1 MLDYKDKYFTVWKI
15 SIVTDNGNKLDLEK
29 CVRHSL
35 IERFR
40 ETYDQLL
47 SFKNSY
53 TINIPDMSRSITF
66 SPKSWFAEGSNQ
78 IFYFNPFD
86 INCLYQ
92 TIYSVLYSTS
102 SYSICIKGILS
113 VGCFFWITNNFI
125 PLIGKILNKLL
136 RIFRL
141 LLVGGAAKLMVY
153 IKSASSGQ
161 NSSRGFFE
169 QNNNISFR
177 DIDYKT
183 QINFLLN
190 GNQDNGDDGDD
201 EDFNKRN
208 PEHFNLM
215 PHLLSFLSRAQIE
228 RLVILLRIF
237 LDDIRNNRF
246 RFGTSLNNS
255 LVLNQPLIFNHMT
268 ELSDIFNVLSR
279 SINERNTPNDTRVY
293 RIYYFLSI
301 FLNMLRRV
309 QDLVGSFPLNQISID
324 RLNYYTLPGH
334 IHPGIG
340 NAFTPW
346 YFMFNLNANEVYNF
360 EIPLN
365 NVNHHLPRG
374 FVLIYSE
381 RYWYNAL
388 NILLYDLNRYL
399 NFYIE

>member
-47 SFKNSY
+47 SFKNSH
-53 TINIPDMSRSITF
+53 TLNIPDMPRSITF

-78 IFYFNPFD
+78 LFYFNPFD
-86 INCLYQ
+86 INCFYQ
-92 TIYSVLYSTS
+92 TIYSFLYSTS

-113 VGCFFWITNNFI
+113 VGSYFLITNHFI
-125 PLIGKILNKLL
+125 PFIHKIFNKFL

-141 LLVGGAAKLMVY
+141 LLVGVIAKLRVY
-153 IKSASSGQ
+153 IKSAPSGQ
-161 NSSRGFFE
+161 KSSSGFFE
-169 QNNNISFR
+169 QNNQISFN

-183 QINFLLN
+183 QIGFLLN
-190 GNQDNGDDGDD
+190 GNQDNGDGDD
-201 EDFNKRN
+201 EEFNKRN
-208 PEHFNLM
+208 PERFNLM

-228 RLVILLRIF
+228 RLVVLLRVF

-246 RFGTSLNNS
+246 RFTTSINNS
-255 LVLNQPLIFNHMT
+255 SVVNQPLIFNHIT

-279 SINERNTPNDTRVY
+279 AINERNTPNYTRVY
-293 RIYYFLSI
+293 RIYYLLNI

-309 QDLVGSFPLNQISID
+309 QNLVGSLPLNQISVS
-324 RLNYYTLPGH
+324 RLHYYTLPGH
-334 IHPGIG
+334 IDPGIV

-346 YFMFNLNANEVYNF
+346 YYMFNIHANEVYSF
-360 EIPLN
+360 GIPLN

-388 NILLYDLNRYL
+388 SILLYDLNRYL
-399 NFYIE
+399 NFYIQ